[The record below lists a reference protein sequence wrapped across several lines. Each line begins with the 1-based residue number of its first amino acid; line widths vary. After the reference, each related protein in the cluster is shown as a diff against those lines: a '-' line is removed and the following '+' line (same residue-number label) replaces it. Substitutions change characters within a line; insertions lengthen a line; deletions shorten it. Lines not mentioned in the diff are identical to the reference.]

1 MPAPGKFPSDR
12 FVSSLR
18 EVLQKLSAVIVTG
31 GSSGIGKSFIG
42 TTAKLQPSLHFCN
55 LSRRIPDI
63 NLPELNLRHFACDL
77 SKPEEIERAV
87 PQLVAHLNV
96 VIPQGRV
103 LLINN
108 SGFGAYGRF
117 PEPNLGEQLAMADVN
132 MRAVLHLTGL
142 LLPELKRR
150 GGAIMNVAST
160 AAFQP
165 TPYLATYGATKS
177 FLLHWSVALGE
188 ELRGSGVPV
197 LAVCPGPT
205 STGFSQRAGLK
216 PGQLAEG
223 PRMTSEQVVMASYRA
238 LAAGKSI
245 VIPGAKNRFLAG
257 LAGLVP
263 KPLAARIAG
272 RMIAGRRLP
281 PEQR

>member
-1 MPAPGKFPSDR
+1 MPAPGKIPSDS
-12 FVSSLR
+12 FVSSPR

-42 TTAKLQPSLHFCN
+42 TTAKLQPSLQFCN

-63 NLPELNLRHFACDL
+63 NLPELKLRHIACDL
-77 SKPEEIERAV
+77 AKPEEIERAV
-87 PQLVAHLNV
+87 PELIAHLNAV
-96 VIPQGRV
+96 MPQGRV

-117 PEPNLGEQLAMADVN
+117 PEPNLSEQLAMADVN

-165 TPYLATYGATKS
+165 MPYLNTYAATKA
-177 FLLHWSVALGE
+177 FVLHWSVALGE
-188 ELRGSGVPV
+188 ELRGSGVQV

-205 STGFSQRAGLK
+205 STGFSLRAGLK

-223 PRMTSEQVVMASYRA
+223 PRMTSEDVVLASYQA
-238 LAAGKSI
+238 LAAGRSI
-245 VIPGAKNRFLAG
+245 VIPGAKNRFLAAM
-257 LAGLVP
+257 AGLVP
-263 KPLAARIAG
+263 KPLAARAAARLIAEK
-272 RMIAGRRLP
+272 RLP
-281 PEQR
+281 PDRR